1 MKIKK
6 ELLDNAPVADPFSD
20 IPDERK
26 AELKRMAQ
34 EEWETH
40 SNGSGGC
47 SYTVS
52 MIDISSSEAHTLAV
66 RAARLWHKV
75 KVKWHSWLGIELNY
89 LG

>member
-34 EEWETH
+34 EEWETY
-40 SNGSGGC
+40 NAGSGEC
-47 SYTVS
+47 SYTVT
-52 MIDISSSEAHTLAV
+52 MIDISPSEAHTAFLRVAKWYHKL
-66 RAARLWHKV
+66 RARVCPWFY
-75 KVKWHSWLGIELNY
+75 Y
-89 LG
+89 LGR